1 MKTNSSR
8 WVVPAFGVVIGLI
21 VAAVALARNATPLEA
36 AVSFAIVAGYA
47 LGLRLLQARSETAS
61 LLSGLPVDERWA
73 AINQRALSVAAQA
86 MASIL
91 LAAFLLAQFT
101 GGDWK
106 PYAFL
111 GAAFAVSYFGAIVWY
126 RWRQ

>member
-8 WVVPAFGVVIGLI
+8 WLVPAFGIVIALV
-21 VAAVALARNATPLEA
+21 VAAVALARSSPLDA
-36 AVSFAIVAGYA
+36 AITFMIVAGYA
-47 LGLRLLQARSETAS
+47 LGLRLFQARSETAS

-91 LAAFLLAQFT
+91 LAAFLLAQVT

-106 PYAFL
+106 PYALL
-111 GAAFAVSYFGAIVWY
+111 GAAFAASYFGAVFWY